1 MADRGLVWFR
11 NDLRV
16 HDNPALFRA
25 AQAHLRTGVVGLFV
39 VSPGEWQAHDA
50 APAKV
55 LFALAAVRELSAALA
70 KLNIPLLVR
79 HAATA
84 AEVPEAVLK
93 AARDAGTSSVHFCRE
108 YEVNEQRRDER
119 LTTLAQAA
127 GLSVVAHHGAVM
139 LPPGEVMTQAGK
151 PYTVF
156 TPFKRAWLAQWGA
169 RQAELAPLPAP
180 ARQKPLPVTSEPPP
194 ERIKG
199 FSTDIDMGL
208 WPAGEAAALK
218 RLEAFCAKGLMD
230 YKARRDLPAVSGTSE
245 LSPYLTVG
253 SLSPRTAMAMA
264 QHANGGSADSGHQG
278 AATWMSEL
286 IWREFYK
293 HVLAHFPRVCM
304 HRPFKPE
311 TARLKWEDNPA
322 HLKAWQEG
330 RTGFPI
336 VDAAQRQLLATGWMH
351 NRLRMITAMFFTK
364 DLLLDWRLGERHFM
378 RCLIDGDLSANN
390 GGWQW
395 SAGTGTDAAPYFR
408 IFNPTTQSEKFDP
421 DGEFIRTWVPELAK
435 VSSKDIH
442 DPPPLLRARL
452 GYPPPI
458 VDHARARDRTL
469 KAWKALKA

>member
-1 MADRGLVWFR
+1 MAERGLVWFR
-11 NDLRV
+11 SDLRV
-16 HDNPALFRA
+16 HDNPALYRA
-25 AQAHLRTGVVGLFV
+25 TLAHAPAGVVGLFV
-39 VSPGEWQAHDA
+39 LSPGEWAAHDA

-55 LFALAAVRELSAALA
+55 LFTLACVRELSAALA
-70 KLNIPLLVR
+70 KLHIPLLVR
-79 HAATA
+79 HAPTA
-84 AEVPEAVLK
+84 AEVPGVVLA
-93 AARDAGTSSVHFCRE
+93 AARQAQAGAIHFSRE
-108 YEVNEQRRDER
+108 YEVNEQRRDEQV
-119 LTTLAQAA
+119 LTLAAA
-127 GLSVVAHHGAVM
+127 ANISVVRSHGQVM
-139 LPPGEVMTQAGK
+139 LPPGEVLTQGGK

-156 TPFKRAWLAQWGA
+156 TPFKRSWLAQWAA
-169 RQAELAPLPAP
+169 RSDERAPLPAP
-180 ARQKPLPVTSEPPP
+180 ARQKPLPIAAEPVP
-194 ERIKG
+194 ERLEG
-199 FSTDIDMGL
+199 FPCSVDMSL

-218 RLEAFCAKGLMD
+218 RLEAFCTNGLMD
-230 YKARRDLPAVSGTSE
+230 YKARRDLPAVSGTSA
-245 LSPYLTVG
+245 LSPYLTSG
-253 SLSPRTAMAMA
+253 ALSPRTAMAMA
-264 QHANGGSADSGHQG
+264 QRANGGSADGGREG

-293 HVLAHFPRVCM
+293 HVLAQFPRVCM
-304 HRPFKPE
+304 HRPFKAE

-322 HLKAWQEG
+322 HLEAWQQG

-408 IFNPTTQSEKFDP
+408 IFNPTSQSEKFDP
-421 DGEFIRTWVPELAK
+421 DGAFIRTWVPELAS
-435 VSSKDIH
+435 VSGKAIH

-452 GYPPPI
+452 GYPAPI
-458 VDHARARDRTL
+458 VDHAKARDRTL

>member
-1 MADRGLVWFR
+1 
-11 NDLRV
+11 
-16 HDNPALFRA
+16 
-25 AQAHLRTGVVGLFV
+25 
-39 VSPGEWQAHDA
+39 
-50 APAKV
+50 
-55 LFALAAVRELSAALA
+55 
-70 KLNIPLLVR
+70 
-79 HAATA
+79 
-84 AEVPEAVLK
+84 
-93 AARDAGTSSVHFCRE
+93 
-108 YEVNEQRRDER
+108 
-119 LTTLAQAA
+119 
-127 GLSVVAHHGAVM
+127 
-139 LPPGEVMTQAGK
+139 
-151 PYTVF
+151 
-156 TPFKRAWLAQWGA
+156 
-169 RQAELAPLPAP
+169 
-180 ARQKPLPVTSEPPP
+180 
-194 ERIKG
+194 
-199 FSTDIDMGL
+199 MGL

-230 YKARRDLPAVSGTSE
+230 YKARRDLPAVSGTSA

-264 QHANGGSADSGHQG
+264 QHANGGSADGGQQG